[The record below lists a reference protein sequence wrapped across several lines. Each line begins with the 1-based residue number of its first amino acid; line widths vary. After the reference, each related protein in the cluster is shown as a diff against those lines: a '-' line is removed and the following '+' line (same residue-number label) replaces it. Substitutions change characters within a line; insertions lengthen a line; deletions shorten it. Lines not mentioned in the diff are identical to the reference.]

1 MTEGSLV
8 LARLPQ
14 ADGALKSRPALV
26 LRTLPPF
33 GDLLVCGVSSQL
45 RQEVLGLD
53 EVLTPA
59 SPDFAESGLYLPS
72 LIRLGYLGVL
82 PLPRVIGEMGRIA
95 PERHRRLLQR
105 LSDFLKPA

>member
-26 LRTLPPF
+26 LRPLPPF

-45 RQEVLGLD
+45 RHEVLGFD
-53 EVLTPA
+53 EVLTSA
-59 SPDFAESGLYLPS
+59 SQDFVDSGLYLPS

-82 PLPRVIGEMGRIA
+82 PLHRVIGEMGRIA

-105 LSDFLKPA
+105 LSDFLKP